1 MSAIADS
8 STEAVVTSPVRSLTG
23 KLGTTSIVF
32 MVVAAAAPLTV
43 LGGAAPLGMLL
54 GNGVGFPA
62 LFAISGVILLLFAV
76 GLTAM
81 TRVVP
86 RPGAFFFVLVSP
98 LKSHGPGA
106 AGTMQPPLHESR
118 GPTSNGL

>member
-1 MSAIADS
+1 
-8 STEAVVTSPVRSLTG
+8 
-23 KLGTTSIVF
+23 

-86 RPGAFFFVLVSP
+86 RPGEVS
-98 LKSHGPGA
+98 LA
-106 AGTMQPPLHESR
+106 QVFLA
-118 GPTSNGL
+118 